1 MEALLSLSFDNIS
14 SRDSTKIRKGIR
26 QIEGL
31 VAQII
36 LSKASGRSP
45 HKRKSSA
52 LNDKPQDAPKQL
64 GELKQDAAF
73 REFFRLQNG
82 FQWNGK
88 YSESAQQKRS
98 PAANDPVVASR
109 LLSTIETLM
118 GMGNPDDTDLLIL
131 AALDLLQ
138 GILLLHP
145 PSKCLFDR
153 VTYMNLLLD
162 LLDANNPPKMQS
174 QTLLVL
180 VAALLDCPRNTR
192 TFESIDGLLT
202 VTSVF
207 KSRSTTKE
215 VKMRSLEFLYF
226 YLMPETPVIPFAS
239 TSAPNT
245 AVLQRSPEKYDFRAA
260 ISRTHTGDMDVD
272 GEDLDTR
279 TTDEKQ
285 MLLGEYL
292 SNVAELVQDLQE
304 SAPFG

>member
-1 MEALLSLSFDNIS
+1 M
-14 SRDSTKIRKGIR
+14 
-26 QIEGL
+26 
-31 VAQII
+31 
-36 LSKASGRSP
+36 
-45 HKRKSSA
+45 
-52 LNDKPQDAPKQL
+52 
-64 GELKQDAAF
+64 LK
-73 REFFRLQNG
+73 
-82 FQWNGK
+82 
-88 YSESAQQKRS
+88 QQKRS
-98 PAANDPVVASR
+98 ELANTTITTIVASR
-109 LLSTIETLM
+109 VLSTIETLM

-153 VTYMNLLLD
+153 ASYMNLLLD

-180 VAALLDCPRNTR
+180 VVALLDCPRNTR

-226 YLMPETPVIPFAS
+226 YLMPETPDIPFTS

-245 AVLQRSPEKYDFRAA
+245 AVLQRSPEMYDDRAV

-272 GEDLDTR
+272 SGSVDTR

>member
-36 LSKASGRSP
+36 LSKSPGRSP
-45 HKRKSSA
+45 NKRRSSA
-52 LNDKPQDAPKQL
+52 LNDKQQDAPKQL

-82 FQWNGK
+82 FQWNGMLFT
-88 YSESAQQKRS
+88 SRRTDSLSANNAS
-98 PAANDPVVASR
+98 VASR
-109 LLSTIETLM
+109 LLSTLETLM

-153 VTYMNLLLD
+153 ATYMNLLLD

-226 YLMPETPVIPFAS
+226 YLMPEAPVIPFAS

-245 AVLQRSPEKYDFRAA
+245 AVLQRSPDKHDMRAE
-260 ISRTHTGDMDVD
+260 ISRTHAGDMEIDE
-272 GEDLDTR
+272 EDPDTR

-285 MLLGEYL
+285 ALLGEYL

>member
-1 MEALLSLSFDNIS
+1 M
-14 SRDSTKIRKGIR
+14 
-26 QIEGL
+26 
-31 VAQII
+31 
-36 LSKASGRSP
+36 
-45 HKRKSSA
+45 
-52 LNDKPQDAPKQL
+52 
-64 GELKQDAAF
+64 
-73 REFFRLQNG
+73 
-82 FQWNGK
+82 
-88 YSESAQQKRS
+88 
-98 PAANDPVVASR
+98 ANDLAVASR
-109 LLSTIETLM
+109 LLSTLETLM

-153 VTYMNLLLD
+153 ATYMNLLLD

-202 VTSVF
+202 VTSLF

-226 YLMPETPVIPFAS
+226 YLMPEAPIIPFAS

-245 AVLQRSPEKYDFRAA
+245 SVLQRSPDKHDMRAE
-260 ISRTHTGDMDVD
+260 ISRTHTGPMDVD
-272 GEDLDTR
+272 EDPDVR
-279 TTDEKQ
+279 TTEEKQ
-285 MLLGEYL
+285 DLLGDYL
-292 SNVAELVQDLQE
+292 NNVAELVQDLQE